1 MGSNKR
7 KSNHNIMHRN
17 ATVSSA
23 HHHNKKEMK
32 KTVDDQPT
40 TTTANLSDLSIYML
54 PKNQTN
60 KISHKINFPNNLS
73 TILPPKSIKT
83 TIPKLNLPS
92 VTNNNYLSTKSNN
105 NSSSNRTNNSSRVA
119 LPSFRFSQKNNS
131 SDLSFIKKSDL
142 IIFGSPNIHNKK
154 PPLKGCLSPQV
165 VDYSR
170 NNKANHNKRTIKFS
184 GFSDYSSSVSKTD
197 RREQNLTFIKEDTKK
212 GEKYKKVNK
221 ITLEDLLQ
229 MNKENSRNAKKG
241 ITKNSSQLNF
251 AKILQTVKSLQMI
264 DKKLNKK
271 PSSTEKV
278 KSKNKGRYKLFAN
291 IVPKRNFHYRKII
304 QTKIIKSIDKEPANP
319 VQSDLNILNS
329 STKNEEHLSNSS
341 ELIDDESFNENEK
354 EELVKITEEER
365 KEEGAERF
373 YNEIKKARKRT
384 HSSIT
389 FYSIVSL
396 TKQEKHFLKNLGPK
410 QLPTKSTL
418 SPDYSNYLALSM
430 EFVTQ
435 KVKKKLAPPKKER
448 VINFK
453 PKMFLNSKA
462 ETFSDSTH
470 FEDEI
475 LIKLRNFFY
484 VQYESNQ
491 LNLALANHVMNEYLE
506 MSPEIIS
513 DFILGIEKNKKRKL
527 KRQNAMINLKGKKSC
542 YSEEKLDE
550 FKKMLSVRENLL
562 FFQKSI
568 FKDHVINQCLL
579 QNVLKVRKTKSTL
592 INGEYISD
600 SSSSEENKE
609 KMKNDYTNDEDEF
622 YSTLEIKQR
631 KRRANLNLLQ
641 HDRIFKKEN
650 QNRTTEFQT
659 NQYLR
664 YTKGKVDETLNSLL
678 QEIHMLQNKDIINS
692 TFRNLVFQL
701 LKHCTLYFE
710 EDLFFQFFTKYRE
723 VIDIN
728 LADQDNNTLLIL
740 ATKINSIR
748 IIKFLL
754 YQGADTDKV
763 NKYGNSAMHYAVAGK
778 YYESTDLLRKF
789 NAREDLQNNDGKL
802 PWECING
809 CCEEG

>member
-1 MGSNKR
+1 MGSDKR
-7 KSNHNIMHRN
+7 KRNHNIVDKN
-17 ATVSSA
+17 ATVSLA
-23 HHHNKKEMK
+23 HHHNKKEIK
-32 KTVDDQPT
+32 KIVDDQPT
-40 TTTANLSDLSIYML
+40 TTTANLSDLSIYIN

-60 KISHKINFPNNLS
+60 KISHKLNYPNNLS

-83 TIPKLNLPS
+83 TIPKLKLPS

-170 NNKANHNKRTIKFS
+170 NNKANYNKRTIKFC

-197 RREQNLTFIKEDTKK
+197 RKEQNLTFIKENEKK
-212 GEKYKKVNK
+212 GEKPKNINK
-221 ITLEDLLQ
+221 ITLDDLLQ
-229 MNKENSRNAKKG
+229 MSKENKNAKKG
-241 ITKNSSQLNF
+241 ISKNSSQLHF
-251 AKILQTVKSLQMI
+251 AKILQTVKSLQII

-278 KSKNKGRYKLFAN
+278 KPKSKGKFKLFGN
-291 IVPKRNFHYRKII
+291 IIPKRNFHYRKII
-304 QTKIIKSIDKEPANP
+304 KPKIIKSIDKEPANP
-319 VQSDLNILNS
+319 VQSELNLLNS
-329 STKNEEHLSNSS
+329 TIKNESHLSNSS
-341 ELIDDESFNENEK
+341 ESFDDESFNENEK

-373 YNEIKKARKRT
+373 YNEIKKERKRT

-389 FYSIVSL
+389 FYSIVSF
-396 TKQEKHFLKNLGPK
+396 TKQEKHFLKGLCPK

-418 SPDYSNYLALSM
+418 SPNYSNFLALSI

-435 KVKKKLAPPKKER
+435 KVKKKLAPPRKER
-448 VINFK
+448 IINFK

-484 VQYESNQ
+484 VQYQNNK
-491 LNLALANHVMNEYLE
+491 LNLGLANHVMNEYLE

-527 KRQNAMINLKGKKSC
+527 KRQNAMVNLKGKKSC

-568 FKDHVINQCLL
+568 FKDHLINQCLL
-579 QNVLKVRKTKSTL
+579 HNAIKVRKTKSTL

-600 SSSSEENKE
+600 SSSSDEIKE
-609 KMKNDYTNDEDEF
+609 KINHDYTNDEDEF
-622 YSTLEIKQR
+622 YSTLEIKHK

-678 QEIHMLQNKDIINS
+678 HEIHMLQNKDIINS
-692 TFRNLVFQL
+692 TFRSLVFQL
-701 LKHCTLYFE
+701 LKHCILYFE
-710 EDLFFQFFTKYRE
+710 EELFFQFFTKYRE

-740 ATKINSIR
+740 ATKINSTR
-748 IIKFLL
+748 ITKFLL

-778 YYESTDLLRKF
+778 YYEVTDLLRKF

-802 PWECING
+802 PWECVNG